1 MTHDEQHAILG
12 IALMAAFADGSKSDL
27 ERDEVR
33 RIVDALAAAGEPNLP
48 ALYQQVLLKTVTPA
62 SAAARLGAPELRRL
76 AYEMAVGVCDADG
89 ARREPERRFLAELQ
103 QLLALDPVDATD
115 LAERADALA
124 EAPLGRPLPAELEPV
139 SGTGPASGVAPA
151 GPAPLAPAAG
161 PGMLRSASLTE
172 RELDDLVTH
181 SAILNGALELLPE
194 SVSTM
199 AIIPLQM
206 KLVYR
211 IGKAYGYE
219 LDSGHVREFLAAAGI
234 GLSSQYLEHA
244 ATRLVGGLL
253 GAVGGRLLGGLGR
266 QATSSAMAFASTWA
280 LGQLAR
286 RHYASGRTLDA
297 ASLRSVFSGLLEDA
311 RALQPTL
318 VPQIEARAR
327 TLDVKQVLRAIGG

>member
-1 MTHDEQHAILG
+1 MTRDEQHAILE

-27 ERDEVR
+27 ERDEFR

-48 ALYQQVLLKTVTPA
+48 ALYQQVLLATVTPA

-103 QLLALDPVDATD
+103 RFLALDPVAATD

-124 EAPLGRPLPAELEPV
+124 EAPLGRPLPAELELP
-139 SGTGPASGVAPA
+139 SGPAPAPA
-151 GPAPLAPAAG
+151 GTVTG
-161 PGMLRSASLTE
+161 TPGALRSASLTE

-219 LDSGHVREFLAAAGI
+219 LDTGHVREFLAAAGI

-253 GAVGGRLLGGLGR
+253 GAVGGGLLGGLGR

-280 LGQLAR
+280 LGQVAR
-286 RHYASGRTLDA
+286 RYYASGRTLDA
-297 ASLRSVFSGLLEDA
+297 ASLRSAFSGLLDDA
-311 RALQPTL
+311 RALQSTF

-327 TLDVKQVLRAIGG
+327 KLDARQVLRAIGG